1 MHRIYISIGSN
12 VDSEKHIRAAVSLLQ
27 DHYADL
33 HLSTVY
39 ESEAIGFEGDNF
51 FNLVARFNTEE
62 DIEAVTK
69 TLRNIEARYGRSRSE
84 PRFSSRTLDLDLLL
98 YDDVIIKCP
107 DLEIPRNEIINNAF
121 VLRPLVEMAP
131 RLIHPR
137 LDVTMEELWKN
148 FDKSSQNLWPVDFQW

>member
-12 VDSEKHIRAAVSLLQ
+12 VDSEKHIRAAVNLLQ
-27 DHYADL
+27 DHYGDL

-51 FNLVARFNTEE
+51 FNLVARFDTEE
-62 DIEAVTK
+62 DIEAVAK
-69 TLRNIEARYGRSRSE
+69 SLCNIEAQYGRSRSE

-98 YDDVIIKCP
+98 YDDVIIKSS
-107 DLEIPRNEIINNAF
+107 DLEIPRNEITNNAF